1 MNQPVDAI
9 QNLIQS
15 VTGTVGPFLPRLVGA
30 LVILIITW
38 IIASVVKLAVAKIG
52 AQTNLDQR
60 LGSVGL
66 SKTFADVLY
75 WIVWLVALPS
85 LLGTLQLDS
94 LLAPVNAL
102 VTQILGAVPKLL
114 SAAVI
119 LGIGYL
125 IARVIQKIV
134 SSLLNAAGSEKL
146 AARFGLTD
154 SFGKDGLAG
163 LAGLVVFLLVFLP
176 VLSSGLAPL
185 GLEAAT
191 KPIDAM
197 LVMIADLLPKL
208 IAAGVI
214 ILIAVLIGRII
225 ANIVSGALK
234 GFGFDRAFTWL
245 GLSAD
250 TKIIGQTPS
259 GLIGTVIFA
268 SLVLAAV
275 TQASQ
280 VMGMAILTD
289 AIASFGTIIAQV
301 AGGALILAIGL
312 WLANLAASAL
322 AGRGNLSLL
331 ARVAVLFFVIPLAL
345 RQMGLPT
352 EIITLGFGGI
362 IGALTI
368 AAALAFGLG
377 GRDAAARVLD
387 SAADNLGLPK

>member
-1 MNQPVDAI
+1 MYFLCV
-9 QNLIQS
+9 NL
-15 VTGTVGPFLPRLVGA
+15 
-30 LVILIITW
+30 
-38 IIASVVKLAVAKIG
+38 K
-52 AQTNLDQR
+52 QR
-60 LGSVGL
+60 NHGRRKRNP
-66 SKTFADVLY
+66 KTKNDRNDV
-75 WIVWLVALPS
+75 
-85 LLGTLQLDS
+85 
-94 LLAPVNAL
+94 
-102 VTQILGAVPKLL
+102 
-114 SAAVI
+114 
-119 LGIGYL
+119 
-125 IARVIQKIV
+125 
-134 SSLLNAAGSEKL
+134 
-146 AARFGLTD
+146 
-154 SFGKDGLAG
+154 
-163 LAGLVVFLLVFLP
+163 
-176 VLSSGLAPL
+176 
-185 GLEAAT
+185 
-191 KPIDAM
+191 
-197 LVMIADLLPKL
+197 
-208 IAAGVI
+208 
-214 ILIAVLIGRII
+214 
-225 ANIVSGALK
+225 
-234 GFGFDRAFTWL
+234 FGFDRAFTWL